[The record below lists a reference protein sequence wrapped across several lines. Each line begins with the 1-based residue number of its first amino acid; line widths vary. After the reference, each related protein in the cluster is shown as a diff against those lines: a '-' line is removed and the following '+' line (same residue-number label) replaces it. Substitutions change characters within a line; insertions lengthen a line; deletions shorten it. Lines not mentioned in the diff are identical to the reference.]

1 MTTPPSALDT
11 SFYFDERLREVANTP
26 DDMRQAVKQLQAEL
40 SDSSVHDS
48 STHNSSADGNSVHDS
63 SSHDNSANGNSA
75 EDLAHQVRL
84 YGLLGVYSRILGNLS
99 QAQAALTRA
108 IALSQELGDERLKTL
123 NQLRLANVYQWQHK
137 YSLCDRLFVDLVS
150 RCIGEPPL
158 ELFLDGVYF
167 QMGQSKFDQ
176 ERYQE
181 AQRYFERSLSIRTE
195 RGDRNLIQIGQYA
208 LNITRKRLRQVAA
221 AEKASASFKA
231 PKRYSDRSPL
241 STRTA

>member
-1 MTTPPSALDT
+1 MTTLPIALDT
-11 SFYFDERLREVANTP
+11 SFYFDERLHEVANTP
-26 DDMRQAVKQLQAEL
+26 ADMRQAIKQLQAEL
-40 SDSSVHDS
+40 DDSAANS
-48 STHNSSADGNSVHDS
+48 NSSSNHAASDNAASDNAASNNSVT
-63 SSHDNSANGNSA
+63 
-75 EDLAHQVRL
+75 DLARQVRL

-123 NQLRLANVYQWQHK
+123 NQLRLANVYQWQQK

-181 AQRYFERSLSIRTE
+181 ALRYFERSLAIRTE
-195 RGDRNLIQIGQYA
+195 RGDRGLIQVGQYA
-208 LNITRKRLRQVAA
+208 LNITRKRLRQVTAQISA
-221 AEKASASFKA
+221 AEKASANFKA
-231 PKRYSDRSPL
+231 PKRYSDRNPL
-241 STRTA
+241 STRMA